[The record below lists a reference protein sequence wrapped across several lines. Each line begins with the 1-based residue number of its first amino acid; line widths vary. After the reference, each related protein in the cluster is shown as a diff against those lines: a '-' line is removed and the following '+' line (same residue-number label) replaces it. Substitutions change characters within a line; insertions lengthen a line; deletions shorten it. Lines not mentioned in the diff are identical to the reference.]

1 MKGSRPIWS
10 PLMKLSVLVVL
21 FAAMI
26 YFLYKFRGGV
36 VPVILACILAYIM
49 SGVVTWLNRNLRIKR
64 GLAIFIA
71 YLLLLVIICAILFLV
86 LPMLFRQV
94 RRLNLNLQE
103 LIFSFNALIGRRW
116 DVFGVIIDGQRI
128 LTDISSSLQD
138 MISPLFGRSLDMI
151 GQLLTSLVWVV
162 FIIVC
167 SIYLVKDSQTMG
179 KWLAN
184 LPPPDYRV
192 DYLRISNEIKT
203 IWSAFFRGQLLLASI
218 VTVILTAV
226 GLLIGLPYALLMGFI
241 GGLLEFFPSLGHSIW
256 LVLSLTL
263 ALLRGSDW
271 MPIPNWMFALVLV
284 FITAVFDQFDN
295 NYLVPRII
303 GRSVRLPALVVIL
316 GIVIG
321 ASFAG
326 VLGVAL
332 AAPSVA
338 SLRVVGRYIYARLCN
353 LDPFQEDS
361 SIPLPPPALNW
372 WHKRPASPVSPLS
385 GDHLYD

>member
-1 MKGSRPIWS
+1 
-10 PLMKLSVLVVL
+10 
-21 FAAMI
+21 
-26 YFLYKFRGGV
+26 
-36 VPVILACILAYIM
+36 
-49 SGVVTWLNRNLRIKR
+49 
-64 GLAIFIA
+64 
-71 YLLLLVIICAILFLV
+71 
-86 LPMLFRQV
+86 
-94 RRLNLNLQE
+94 
-103 LIFSFNALIGRRW
+103 
-116 DVFGVIIDGQRI
+116 
-128 LTDISSSLQD
+128 

-167 SIYLVKDSQTMG
+167 SIYLVKDSHTMG

-184 LPPPDYRV
+184 LPPPDYRE

-271 MPIPNWMFALVLV
+271 MPIPNWMFALVVVL
-284 FITAVFDQFDN
+284 ITAVFDQFDN

-361 SIPLPPPALNW
+361 SIPLLPPALNW
-372 WHKRPASPVSPLS
+372 WHKRPAPPKPGTGPVVGSEPEKGVIEETGNQSVLQESVSPLA
-385 GDHLYD
+385 GDHLSD